1 MSRRPRAILADDERL
16 MRDQLRARLQEA
28 WPELDLVGEARNGE
42 EALSMVADLRPD
54 LAFLDI
60 RMPGQTGLEVARTIA
75 GCCHI
80 VFVTAY
86 EAHAIEAFEQGAI
99 DYLLKPV
106 DNARLAVTVARL
118 KARLAAAG
126 SEVGEGNPEHGNSA
140 LERIETL
147 LAKLDSPTRSSSPYL
162 RWIQAGV
169 GSQVF
174 LFPVEQVL
182 YLQAQDK
189 YTVIVTPTGDSLVRK
204 PIREFA
210 EALDPEVFW
219 QIHRSTIVNSRAIAA
234 FKRDGE
240 HAEVT
245 LRGRN
250 EKLEVSRSFA
260 GRFRQM

>member
-16 MRDQLRARLQEA
+16 MREQLRARLQEA
-28 WPELDLVGEARNGE
+28 WPELDLAGEARNGD
-42 EALSMVADLRPD
+42 EALAMVAKLRPD

-106 DNARLAVTVARL
+106 DNARLALTVARL
-118 KARLAAAG
+118 KERLAAG
-126 SEVGEGNPEHGNSA
+126 HNDDSGERA
-140 LERIETL
+140 LARIETIL
-147 LAKLDSPTRSSSPYL
+147 SKLSGDSPQRPAAPYL
-162 RWIQAGV
+162 RWLQAGV
-169 GSQVF
+169 GNQVF
-174 LFPVEQVL
+174 LFPVEEVI

-189 YTVIVTPTGDSLVRK
+189 YTVIVTAAGESLVRK

-210 EALDPEVFW
+210 EALDPELFW
-219 QIHRSTIVNSRAIAA
+219 QVHRSTIVNSRSIAA

-240 HAEVT
+240 HAEIT

>member
-1 MSRRPRAILADDERL
+1 MSRQPRAILADDERL
-16 MRDQLRARLQEA
+16 MREQLRARLQEA
-28 WPELDLVGEARNGE
+28 WPELELVGEARNGE
-42 EALSMVADLRPD
+42 EALTMVAKLRPD

-118 KARLAAAG
+118 KERLAAG
-126 SEVGEGNPEHGNSA
+126 HSEGNGERA
-140 LERIETL
+140 LERIETM
-147 LAKLDSPTRSSSPYL
+147 LAKLAADGPPRPAAPYL

-169 GSQVF
+169 GAQVF
-174 LFPVEQVL
+174 LFPVEEVL
-182 YLQAQDK
+182 YIQAQDK
-189 YTVIVTPTGDSLVRK
+189 YTVVVTAAGESLVRK
-204 PIREFA
+204 PIREFV

-219 QIHRSTIVNSRAIAA
+219 QIHRSTIVNSHAIAA

-245 LRGRN
+245 LRGRS

>member
-1 MSRRPRAILADDERL
+1 MSQAPRAILADDERL
-16 MRDQLRARLQEA
+16 MREQLRARLKEA
-28 WPELDLVGEARNGE
+28 WPELELVGEARNGE
-42 EALSMVADLRPD
+42 EALTMVAAQRPD

-60 RMPGQTGLEVARTIA
+60 RMPGQSGLDVARTIA

-106 DNARLAVTVARL
+106 DGARLALTVARL
-118 KARLAAAG
+118 KERLGAREKG
-126 SEVGEGNPEHGNSA
+126 GNDERA
-140 LERIETL
+140 LQRIETL
-147 LAKLDSPTRSSSPYL
+147 LAQLSGNAASHPGATYL

-174 LFPVEQVL
+174 LFPVEEVI
-182 YLQAQDK
+182 YIQAQDK
-189 YTVIVTPTGDSLVRK
+189 YTVIVTASGESLVRK

-210 EALDPEVFW
+210 ESLDPEIFW
-219 QIHRSTIVNSRAIAA
+219 QIHRSTIVNSRFISA

-240 HAEVT
+240 HAAVA
-245 LRGRN
+245 LRGRK
-250 EKLEVSRSFA
+250 EKLEVSRSFS
-260 GRFRQM
+260 GRFHQM

>member
-1 MSRRPRAILADDERL
+1 MSHRPRAILADDERL
-16 MRDQLRARLQEA
+16 MREQLRARLQEA

-42 EALSMVADLRPD
+42 EALTMVASLRPD

-60 RMPGQTGLEVARTIA
+60 RMPGQSGLEVARTIA

-106 DNARLAVTVARL
+106 DNARLALTVSRL
-118 KARLAAAG
+118 KERLAAG
-126 SEVGEGNPEHGNSA
+126 NKEGNGEPV
-140 LERIETL
+140 LERIERML
-147 LAKLDSPTRSSSPYL
+147 SRLAGDNPQRPAAPFL

-169 GSQVF
+169 GSQIF
-174 LFPVEQVL
+174 LVPVEEVI
-182 YLQAQDK
+182 YIQAQDK
-189 YTVIVTPTGDSLVRK
+189 YTVIVTGAGASLVRK

-219 QIHRSTIVNSRAIAA
+219 QIHRSTIVNSRAVVA

-240 HAEVT
+240 RAEVS
-245 LRGRN
+245 LRGRS

>member
-1 MSRRPRAILADDERL
+1 MSQRPRAILADDERL
-16 MRDQLRARLQEA
+16 MREQLRARLQEA
-28 WPELDLVGEARNGE
+28 WPELELVGEARNGE
-42 EALSMVADLRPD
+42 EALAMVSKLRPD

-106 DNARLAVTVARL
+106 DNARLALTITRL
-118 KARLAAAG
+118 KERLAAG
-126 SEVGEGNPEHGNSA
+126 HNEENGERA
-140 LERIETL
+140 LKRIETML
-147 LAKLDSPTRSSSPYL
+147 SKLASDGPQHPAAPYL

-174 LFPVEQVL
+174 LFPVEEVF
-182 YLQAQDK
+182 YIQAQDK
-189 YTVIVTPTGDSLVRK
+189 YTVIVTAAGESLVRK

-219 QIHRSTIVNSRAIAA
+219 QIHRSTIVNSHFIAA

-245 LRGRN
+245 LRGRS

>member
-1 MSRRPRAILADDERL
+1 MSQRPRAILADDERL

-28 WPELDLVGEARNGE
+28 WPELELVGEARNGE
-42 EALSMVADLRPD
+42 EALAMVASLRPD

-118 KARLAAAG
+118 KQRLAAG
-126 SEVGEGNPEHGNSA
+126 RDEEGGERA
-140 LERIETL
+140 LQRIETL
-147 LAKLDSPTRSSSPYL
+147 LASLAGGAGKRPTAPWL

-174 LFPVEQVL
+174 LFPVEEVL

-189 YTVIVTPTGDSLVRK
+189 YTVIVTATGESLVRK

-210 EALDPEVFW
+210 ETLDPEVFW
-219 QIHRSTIVNSRAIAA
+219 QIHRSTIVNSRVIAA

-240 HAEVT
+240 HAELT
-245 LRGRN
+245 LRGRD

-260 GRFRQM
+260 GRFHQM

>member
-1 MSRRPRAILADDERL
+1 LADDERL
-16 MRDQLRARLQEA
+16 MREQLRARLQEA
-28 WPELDLVGEARNGE
+28 WPELELMGEARNGE
-42 EALSMVADLRPD
+42 EALAMVAKLRPD

-86 EAHAIEAFEQGAI
+86 EAHAIEAFEHGAI

-118 KARLAAAG
+118 KERLAAGLNEENGAR
-126 SEVGEGNPEHGNSA
+126 A

-147 LAKLDSPTRSSSPYL
+147 LAKLSGDSPTRPAAPYL

-174 LFPVEQVL
+174 LFPVDEVL
-182 YLQAQDK
+182 YIQAQDK
-189 YTVIVTPTGDSLVRK
+189 YTVVVTAAGENLVRK

-234 FKRDGE
+234 VKRDGE

>member
-1 MSRRPRAILADDERL
+1 MSQSPRAILADDERL
-16 MRDQLRARLQEA
+16 LRDQLRARLQDA
-28 WPELDLVGEARNGE
+28 WPELELVGEARNGE
-42 EALSMVADLRPD
+42 EALALVASRRPD

-106 DNARLAVTVARL
+106 DNARLAITVGRL
-118 KARLAAAG
+118 KERLAAG
-126 SEVGEGNPEHGNSA
+126 QNEESGERA
-140 LERIETL
+140 LQRIETL
-147 LAKLDSPTRSSSPYL
+147 LARISGDTTKCPAAPYL

-174 LFPVEQVL
+174 LFPVEEVF
-182 YLQAQDK
+182 YIQAQDK
-189 YTVIVTPTGDSLVRK
+189 YTVIVTASGESLVRK
-204 PIREFA
+204 PIREFT
-210 EALDPEVFW
+210 ESLDPEMFW
-219 QIHRSTIVNSRAIAA
+219 QIHRSTIVNSRFIAA

-240 HAEVT
+240 HAEIT

-250 EKLEVSRSFA
+250 EKLEVSRSFS
-260 GRFRQM
+260 GRFHQM

>member
-1 MSRRPRAILADDERL
+1 LADDERL

-28 WPELDLVGEARNGE
+28 WPELELVGEARDGE
-42 EALSMVADLRPD
+42 EALAMVATLRPD

-60 RMPGQTGLEVARTIA
+60 RMPGQSGLEVARTIA

-106 DNARLAVTVARL
+106 ENSRLAVTVARL
-118 KARLAAAG
+118 KDLLTTSRN
-126 SEVGEGNPEHGNSA
+126 EGNGARA
-140 LERIETL
+140 LERIEAL
-147 LAKLDSPTRSSSPYL
+147 LAKFSGDSPPRSAAPYL

-174 LFPVEQVL
+174 LFPVDEIL
-182 YLQAQDK
+182 YIQAQDK
-189 YTVIVTPTGDSLVRK
+189 YTVIVTAAGESLVRR
-204 PIREFA
+204 PIREFT
-210 EALDPEVFW
+210 EVLDPDVFW
-219 QIHRSTIVNSRAIAA
+219 QIHRSTIVNSRVIAA

-240 HAEVT
+240 HAELT

-260 GRFRQM
+260 ARFRQM

>member
-1 MSRRPRAILADDERL
+1 MSRRLRAILADDERL
-16 MRDQLRARLQEA
+16 MRDQLRARLQDA
-28 WPELDLVGEARNGE
+28 WPELELVGEARDGE
-42 EALSMVADLRPD
+42 EALAMVAKLRPD

-60 RMPGQTGLEVARTIA
+60 RMPGQTGLEVARTIT

-106 DNARLAVTVARL
+106 DNVRLAITVARL
-118 KARLAAAG
+118 KERLAAG
-126 SEVGEGNPEHGNSA
+126 GNDENGARA

-147 LAKLDSPTRSSSPYL
+147 VAKLSGDSPPRHAAPYL

-174 LFPVEQVL
+174 LFPVEEVF

-189 YTVIVTPTGDSLVRK
+189 YTVIVTAAGESLVRK

-210 EALDPEVFW
+210 EVLDPEVFW
-219 QIHRSTIVNSRAIAA
+219 QIHRSTIVNSRVIAA

>member
-1 MSRRPRAILADDERL
+1 

-28 WPELDLVGEARNGE
+28 WPELELVGEARNGE
-42 EALSMVADLRPD
+42 EALEMVAKLRPD

-75 GCCHI
+75 GCCQI

-106 DNARLAVTVARL
+106 DNARLALTVARL
-118 KARLAAAG
+118 KQRLAEKD
-126 SEVGEGNPEHGNSA
+126 SENGEANGGPA
-140 LERIETL
+140 LQRIETL
-147 LAKLDSPTRSSSPYL
+147 LAKLSVDTPQRPAAPYL

-174 LFPVEQVL
+174 LYPVEEVL

-189 YTVIVTPTGDSLVRK
+189 YTVIVTAAGESLVRK
-204 PIREFA
+204 PIREFV

-219 QIHRSTIVNSRAIAA
+219 QIHRSTIVNSHAIAA

-245 LRGRN
+245 LRGRK
-250 EKLEVSRSFA
+250 EKLEVSRSYT

>member
-1 MSRRPRAILADDERL
+1 MSILPRPRAILADDERL
-16 MRDQLRARLQEA
+16 MRDQLRVRLKEA
-28 WPELDLVGEARNGE
+28 WPELDLVGEARNGD
-42 EALSMVADLRPD
+42 EALTMVAKLRPE

-106 DNARLAVTVARL
+106 DNARLALTVARL
-118 KARLAAAG
+118 KQRLAG
-126 SEVGEGNPEHGNSA
+126 DDNNGEHA
-140 LERIETL
+140 LQRIETL
-147 LAKLDSPTRSSSPYL
+147 LAKLSGDAPQRPAAPYL

-174 LFPVEQVL
+174 LFPVEEVL

-189 YTVIVTPTGDSLVRK
+189 YTVIVTAAGESLVRK

-210 EALDPEVFW
+210 EALDPELFW

-245 LRGRN
+245 LRGRD
-250 EKLEVSRSFA
+250 EKLEVSRSFT

>member
-1 MSRRPRAILADDERL
+1 MPRMRAILADDERL

-28 WPELDLVGEARNGE
+28 WPELDLVGEAKNGD
-42 EALSMVADLRPD
+42 EALALVAALRPD

-75 GCCHI
+75 GCCQI

-86 EAHAIEAFEQGAI
+86 DAHAVEAFERGAI

-106 DNARLAVTVARL
+106 DGARLALTVERVKRRL
-118 KARLAAAG
+118 GVENTREDALA
-126 SEVGEGNPEHGNSA
+126 
-140 LERIETL
+140 RIEAL
-147 LAKLDSPTRSSSPYL
+147 ISGLAGGAPARRSAPHL

-169 GSQVF
+169 GNRLQ
-174 LFPVEQVL
+174 LYPVEEVI

-189 YTVIVTPTGDSLVRK
+189 YTVVVTADGDSLVRK

-210 EALDPEVFW
+210 EMLDPEIFW
-219 QIHRSTIVNSRAIAA
+219 QIHRSTIVNSRAIAV
-234 FKRDGE
+234 FRREGE
-240 HAEVT
+240 RAEVL
-245 LRGRN
+245 LRGRD
-250 EKLEVSRSFA
+250 ETLEVSRSYA

>member
-16 MRDQLRARLQEA
+16 MREQLRARLLEA
-28 WPELDLVGEARNGE
+28 WPELDLVGEARNGD
-42 EALSMVADLRPD
+42 EALDMVAKLRPD

-106 DNARLAVTVARL
+106 DSARLALTVARL
-118 KARLAAAG
+118 KQRLAAG
-126 SEVGEGNPEHGNSA
+126 HDNGEHA
-140 LERIETL
+140 LERIETML
-147 LAKLDSPTRSSSPYL
+147 SKLAGESPQPPAAPYL

-174 LFPVEQVL
+174 LFPVEEVV
-182 YLQAQDK
+182 YIQAQDK
-189 YTVIVTPTGDSLVRK
+189 YTVIVTAAGESLVRK

-210 EALDPEVFW
+210 EALDPEFFW

-250 EKLEVSRSFA
+250 EKLEVSRSFT